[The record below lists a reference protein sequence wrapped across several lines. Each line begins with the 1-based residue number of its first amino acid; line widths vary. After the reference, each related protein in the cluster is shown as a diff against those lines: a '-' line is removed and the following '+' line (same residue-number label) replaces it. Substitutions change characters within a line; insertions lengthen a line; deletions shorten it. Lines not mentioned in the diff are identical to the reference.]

1 MGGYYER
8 AVSRSLSGSRWSEP
22 GRASGFLTPVG
33 RQRDVS
39 SGCII
44 PALPKQRVQHI
55 TYSVGVAPLAN
66 RIGISMNKLRRMT
79 RWLSNHVRWWLR
91 IVLVLLVVDL
101 SYMTYIWPDW
111 SRLAA
116 GPIPKSSFIHAY
128 EQRRVEKKWPPLRWS
143 PVAFSAIP
151 KSLQR
156 AVIVAEDSRFYTHNG
171 FDLIA
176 IKDAWDYN
184 MERGQVLFG
193 ASTIS
198 QQTAKNLFLN
208 PSRNPVRK
216 WHELILTLGLEHHLS
231 KQRIL
236 DLYLN
241 SAEFG
246 RGIYGVQAASEAYWG
261 IPVEQLSVDQVAELA
276 ATLPGPVKNNPATRS
291 EFFLRRTKKILGLL
305 GPRYTTPEETLD
317 AGVGVSGAPKIT
329 QVAPV
334 TEPIEPQAT
343 VSGPAPLPTPA
354 LVEQASAPGTTQP

>member
-1 MGGYYER
+1 M
-8 AVSRSLSGSRWSEP
+8 
-22 GRASGFLTPVG
+22 
-33 RQRDVS
+33 
-39 SGCII
+39 
-44 PALPKQRVQHI
+44 H
-55 TYSVGVAPLAN
+55 
-66 RIGISMNKLRRMT
+66 KLRRMS
-79 RWLSNHVRWWLR
+79 RWLSNHIRWWLR
-91 IVLVLLVVDL
+91 ILLVLLIADL

-116 GPIPKSSFIHAY
+116 GPIPKSNFMHVY
-128 EQRRVEKKWPPLRWS
+128 EQRRVEKKWPALRWS

-151 KSLQR
+151 KSLLR
-156 AVIVAEDSRFYTHNG
+156 AVVVAEDSRFYTHNG

-236 DLYLN
+236 DIYLN
-241 SAEFG
+241 TAEFG

-261 IPVEQLSVDQVAELA
+261 IPVAQLSVDQAAELA
-276 ATLPGPVKNNPATRS
+276 ATLPGPVKNNPAARS
-291 EFFLRRTKKILGLL
+291 EFFLRHTKKILGLL
-305 GPRYTTPEETLD
+305 RPRYPAPEESLD
-317 AGVGVSGAPKIT
+317 AGIGASRDPDIMEAAPATDPPVEPAPVSGSAPE
-329 QVAPV
+329 PV
-334 TEPIEPQAT
+334 PE
-343 VSGPAPLPTPA
+343 PTPGSA
-354 LVEQASAPGTTQP
+354 EQASPPSTSQSLQAIPQRS

>member
-1 MGGYYER
+1 
-8 AVSRSLSGSRWSEP
+8 
-22 GRASGFLTPVG
+22 
-33 RQRDVS
+33 
-39 SGCII
+39 
-44 PALPKQRVQHI
+44 
-55 TYSVGVAPLAN
+55 
-66 RIGISMNKLRRMT
+66 MNKLRRMT

-116 GPIPKSSFIHAY
+116 GPIPKSNFIKTY

-143 PVAFSAIP
+143 PVPFSAIP

-261 IPVEQLSVDQVAELA
+261 IPVEQLSVEQVAELA

-291 EFFLRRTKKILGLL
+291 EFFLRRTKKILGLM
-305 GPRYTTPEETLD
+305 GPRYTAPEETQD
-317 AGVGVSGAPKIT
+317 AAVGAVGLPEVIQIAP
-329 QVAPV
+329 A
-334 TEPIEPQAT
+334 TEPAAQPPMVYE
-343 VSGPAPLPTPA
+343 SAPLPTPA
-354 LVEQASAPGTTQP
+354 PTQQSDSPDATQPQ